1 MISLRAGGHCRCWW
15 LITHI
20 LIAAIVLAASG
31 LAADSPPVLSRDGQG
46 GLRKDGKPFR
56 AIGVN
61 YFSCFY
67 RTLLDG
73 AVTS

>member
-1 MISLRAGGHCRCWW
+1 MIR
-15 LITHI
+15 T
-20 LIAAIVLAASG
+20 LIAAMVLAASG
-31 LAADSPPVLSRDGQG
+31 FAAADLPPVLSSDGEG

-67 RTLLDG
+67 RTCLMARTG
-73 AVTS
+73 ATRILGRPDPG